1 MYKKMD
7 LINEESIRWM
17 GNDEREMEVCN
28 DDEAHFLRLAEFDN
42 SEKERTRT
50 MDIISLKIGGR
61 ITD

>member
-7 LINEESIRWM
+7 LINEESTRWM
-17 GNDEREMEVCN
+17 GNNER
-28 DDEAHFLRLAEFDN
+28 EFDN
-42 SEKERTRT
+42 SERERTRT